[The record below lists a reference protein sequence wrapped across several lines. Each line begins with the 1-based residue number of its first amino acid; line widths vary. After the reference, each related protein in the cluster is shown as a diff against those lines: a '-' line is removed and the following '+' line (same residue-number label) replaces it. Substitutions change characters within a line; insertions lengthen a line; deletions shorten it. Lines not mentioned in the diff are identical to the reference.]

1 MIDYAAILIRRHPD
15 REWTLNGDDYE
26 GLTML
31 DGQPTPSKKSL
42 DDAWPDVLQE
52 IKAESDA
59 KNAATSSARAKLAA
73 LGLSEA
79 EIAAIVGG

>member
-31 DGQPTPSKKSL
+31 DGEPAPSKKSL
-42 DDAWPDVLQE
+42 DDAWPSVQ
-52 IKAESDA
+52 AEMQAEKSAKDA
-59 KNAATSSARAKLAA
+59 AAETGRAKLAKLGFTDDELKA
-73 LGLSEA
+73 LLGL
-79 EIAAIVGG
+79 